1 MQYIDIFDLLELED
15 YYRTDAHWRQEKI
28 LDVAARLAGGMGVE
42 LTGSYTRK
50 TLEKPFYGVYYGQAA
65 LPIAPEEMNY
75 LTGGA
80 IDTAAVYNYETD
92 TEGGIY
98 DAEKAAGRDPYEMF
112 LSGSVSLL
120 RIENP
125 QNTSGRR
132 LVIFRDSFGSS
143 IAPLLVEGYS
153 SVTLVDI
160 RYLTSSRLG
169 GFVDFTGCD
178 VLFLYSA
185 GVLNNSSTLK

>member
-1 MQYIDIFDLLELED
+1 MPTGG
-15 YYRTDAHWRQEKI
+15 REKI

-112 LSGSVSLL
+112 LSWL
-120 RIENP
+120 RVAPCASKI
-125 QNTSGRR
+125 RR
-132 LVIFRDSFGSS
+132 TPP
-143 IAPLLVEGYS
+143 A
-153 SVTLVDI
+153 
-160 RYLTSSRLG
+160 
-169 GFVDFTGCD
+169 
-178 VLFLYSA
+178 A
-185 GVLNNSSTLK
+185 GW

>member
-1 MQYIDIFDLLELED
+1 
-15 YYRTDAHWRQEKI
+15 
-28 LDVAARLAGGMGVE
+28 
-42 LTGSYTRK
+42 
-50 TLEKPFYGVYYGQAA
+50 
-65 LPIAPEEMNY
+65 
-75 LTGGA
+75 
-80 IDTAAVYNYETD
+80 
-92 TEGGIY
+92 
-98 DAEKAAGRDPYEMF
+98 MF

-132 LVIFRDSFGSS
+132 LVIFRDSFASRL
-143 IAPLLVEGYS
+143 APLLVEQYARS
-153 SVTLVDI
+153 TLVDI
-160 RYLTSSRLG
+160 RSLSSSRLG